1 MSATY
6 RGRFAPTPSGP
17 LHFGSLVAALASYLE
32 ARSHNGKWLLRIED
46 VDPPR
51 VVAGASAGILRTL
64 AAHGFEWD
72 GDVLYQSSRNEAYQE
87 ALARLIGLGRA
98 YACVCSR
105 KRMAELAVPGVDGP
119 VYPGTCRGGKSVV
132 VAAGVL
138 AALQPRP
145 TPRGYA
151 DAAFALRFFLPEQR
165 VVFHDALLGRVA
177 CDVTRECGD
186 FVLQRADGVFSYQL
200 AVVVDD
206 AEQGITHV
214 VRGADLLTST
224 PRQIVLQQALGYPTP
239 AYTHLPVVL
248 NSRGEKLSKQTL
260 AAALDDADPLPAL
273 RLAGRFL
280 GLPEIGA
287 VGGATAWLTQA
298 IRLWPGA
305 ATPPLRGRMLLPPN
319 PSG

>member
-1 MSATY
+1 MSALLY

-17 LHFGSLVAALASYLE
+17 LHFGSLVAALASYLA
-32 ARSHNGKWLLRIED
+32 ARSHAGKWLLRIED

-51 VVAGASAGILRTL
+51 VVAGASAGIVRTL

-72 GDVLYQSSRNEAYQE
+72 DGVLYQSDRNEAYQA
-87 ALARLIGLGRA
+87 ALARLIDLGRA
-98 YACVCSR
+98 YPCVCSR
-105 KRMAELAVPGVDGP
+105 KRLAELAVPGVDGP
-119 VYPGTCRGGKSVV
+119 VYPGTCRG
-132 VAAGVL
+132 
-138 AALQPRP
+138 R
-145 TPRGYA
+145 RA
-151 DAAFALRFFLPEQR
+151 DAAAALRFFLPEQR

-206 AEQGITHV
+206 AEQGITHI

-239 AYTHLPVVL
+239 AYMHLPVVL

-260 AAALDDADPLPAL
+260 AAPLDDANPMPAL

-280 GLPEIGA
+280 GLPEIGP
-287 VGGATAWLTQA
+287 VGAATAWLTQA

-305 ATPPLRGRMLLPPN
+305 ATPPLRGRMWVPPN

>member
-1 MSATY
+1 MSTPY

-17 LHFGSLVAALASYLE
+17 LHFGSLVAALASYLA
-32 ARSHNGKWLLRIED
+32 ARSHDGKWLLRIED

-51 VVAGASAGILRTL
+51 IVAGASAGILRTL

-72 GDVLYQSSRNEAYQE
+72 DGVMYQSHRSEAYRE
-87 ALARLIGLGRA
+87 ALVRLIGMGRA

-105 KRMAELAVPGVDGP
+105 KRLAEQAEPGVDGP
-119 VYPGTCRGGKSVV
+119 VYPGTCRG
-132 VAAGVL
+132 
-138 AALQPRP
+138 R
-145 TPRGYA
+145 YA
-151 DAAFALRFFLPEQR
+151 DAAGATRFLLPEQR

-260 AAALDDADPLPAL
+260 AAPLDDADPLPAL

-280 GLPEIGA
+280 GLPEIGR
-287 VGGATAWLTQA
+287 VGATAWLTQA
-298 IRLWPGA
+298 IRLWPGV
-305 ATPPLRGRMLLPPN
+305 ATPPLRGRMWVRPN

>member
-1 MSATY
+1 MSTPY

-32 ARSHNGKWLLRIED
+32 ARSHDGKWLLRIED

-51 VVAGASAGILRTL
+51 IVAGAGAGIVRTL

-72 GDVLYQSSRNEAYQE
+72 DDVLYQSGRSEAYQA
-87 ALARLIGLGRA
+87 ALARLVDLGRA
-98 YACVCSR
+98 YPCVCSR
-105 KRMAELAVPGVDGP
+105 KRLAELAEPGVDGP
-119 VYPGTCRGGKSVV
+119 VYPGTCRG
-132 VAAGVL
+132 
-138 AALQPRP
+138 R
-145 TPRGYA
+145 YA
-151 DAAFALRFFLPEQR
+151 DAAGATRFLLPEQR
-165 VVFHDALLGRVA
+165 VVFHDTLLGRVA

-206 AEQGITHV
+206 AEQGITHI

-260 AAALDDADPLPAL
+260 AAPLDDADPLPAL
-273 RLAGRFL
+273 RLAGQFL
-280 GLPEIGA
+280 GIPEIGQ
-287 VGGATAWLTQA
+287 VGSATAWLTQA
-298 IRLWPGA
+298 IRLWPEA
-305 ATPPLRGRMLLPPN
+305 ATPPLRGRVLAG
-319 PSG
+319 SGVSD